1 MGPIIRNRFLDDG
14 ISESAVASPVVANPK
29 WKPFTQKTPRQ
40 ARSSAELVEVSAPQN
55 YHSSKG
61 TMGNVFKICNGF
73 YEHLIEDGL
82 VNGNPFR
89 NVTKKGQYNTAP
101 ESGAT
106 IRALTPLQWDYV
118 VETAERMAKEAPA
131 KHERTLFILITMFSM
146 YLRISDIAGRANW
159 KPCMGDF
166 RSDPEGNWW
175 FHVVGKGN
183 KAAKVAVRD
192 DYITDYLTRYRRFL
206 GLSPMP
212 EYQEKTPLITTLSG

>member
-1 MGPIIRNRFLDDG
+1 MAAFDAGLMAFDG
-14 ISESAVASPVVANPK
+14 YLAV
-29 WKPFTQKTPRQ
+29 
-40 ARSSAELVEVSAPQN
+40 RSYLRGYADN
-55 YHSSKG
+55 
-61 TMGNVFKICNGF
+61 
-73 YEHLIEDGL
+73 
-82 VNGNPFR
+82 
-89 NVTKKGQYNTAP
+89 
-101 ESGAT
+101 
-106 IRALTPLQWDYV
+106 ALT
-118 VETAERMAKEAPA
+118 
-131 KHERTLFILITMFSM
+131 FSM